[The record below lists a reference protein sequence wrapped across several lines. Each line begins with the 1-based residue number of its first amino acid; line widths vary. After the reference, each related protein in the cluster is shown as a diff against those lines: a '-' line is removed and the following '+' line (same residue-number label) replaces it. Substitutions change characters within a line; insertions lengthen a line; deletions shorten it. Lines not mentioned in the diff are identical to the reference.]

1 MDLSFKKV
9 FTDFQKYLSDN
20 EFEHDI
26 INKNTAQERNV
37 IKNIM
42 KSNLDITK
50 ITTKDE
56 TLLDDTIFPNL
67 SLRDLYNKVED
78 KNNFWKVL
86 QLFTVVKDEEDED
99 ENEEAEDEKIRLS
112 GMFDNLSEDTIKEAQ
127 ESVKKHLGGGEGGS
141 NMMTEMLDEIGNEL
155 KNKET
160 RNIQMNEQER
170 KQAELFSSMFNIDQ
184 SDMQNIMGIAKSVT
198 NKFKDKIETSDMNP
212 ADLLNNAQS
221 LMSNMG
227 GELGGNAAMLNS
239 LLGAAGGSLGGGGS
253 AQSNTVGGRVK
264 RNRKKNPK
272 PSLGL

>member
-26 INKNTAQERNV
+26 INKKTAQERNV
-37 IKNIM
+37 IKNII

-86 QLFTVVKDEEDED
+86 QLFTVVKDEEDE
-99 ENEEAEDEKIRLS
+99 EEEEDEKLKLS

-160 RNIQMNEQER
+160 RNVQMNDQER
-170 KQAELFSSMFNIDQ
+170 KQAELFSSMFNIDE

-239 LLGAAGGSLGGGGS
+239 LLGAAGGGGGGGN
-253 AQSNTVGGRVK
+253 QSNTVGGRVK
-264 RNRKKNPK
+264 RNRKKNTK
-272 PSLGL
+272 PTLGL

>member
-78 KNNFWKVL
+78 KNNFGKL
-86 QLFTVVKDEEDED
+86 QLFTVVKDEEDE
-99 ENEEAEDEKIRLS
+99 
-112 GMFDNLSEDTIKEAQ
+112 
-127 ESVKKHLGGGEGGS
+127 
-141 NMMTEMLDEIGNEL
+141 
-155 KNKET
+155 
-160 RNIQMNEQER
+160 ER
-170 KQAELFSSMFNIDQ
+170 
-184 SDMQNIMGIAKSVT
+184 
-198 NKFKDKIETSDMNP
+198 
-212 ADLLNNAQS
+212 
-221 LMSNMG
+221 
-227 GELGGNAAMLNS
+227 
-239 LLGAAGGSLGGGGS
+239 
-253 AQSNTVGGRVK
+253 R
-264 RNRKKNPK
+264 R
-272 PSLGL
+272 

>member
-99 ENEEAEDEKIRLS
+99 EETEDEKIRLS

-155 KNKET
+155 KNKDT
-160 RNIQMNEQER
+160 RNVQMNEQER

>member
-20 EFEHDI
+20 EFEHEI

-37 IKNIM
+37 IKNII

-99 ENEEAEDEKIRLS
+99 EDEETEDEKIRLS

-127 ESVKKHLGGGEGGS
+127 ESVKKHLGGGGS

-160 RNIQMNEQER
+160 RNVQMNEQER

-239 LLGAAGGSLGGGGS
+239 LLGAAGGGLGGGGS

>member
-1 MDLSFKKV
+1 M
-9 FTDFQKYLSDN
+9 Q
-20 EFEHDI
+20 
-26 INKNTAQERNV
+26 
-37 IKNIM
+37 
-42 KSNLDITK
+42 
-50 ITTKDE
+50 
-56 TLLDDTIFPNL
+56 
-67 SLRDLYNKVED
+67 
-78 KNNFWKVL
+78 
-86 QLFTVVKDEEDED
+86 
-99 ENEEAEDEKIRLS
+99 AEK
-112 GMFDNLSEDTIKEAQ
+112 GAQ

-170 KQAELFSSMFNIDQ
+170 KQAELFSSMFNIDEG
-184 SDMQNIMGIAKSVT
+184 DMQNIMGIAKSVT